1 MKIGDT
7 VNYFGKEAEVVL
19 FNTSHVVIKFKDGSR
34 LCTTKTA
41 FNR

>member
-34 LCTTKTA
+34 LCTTKAA